1 MRVLIT
7 NIMLAE
13 RSGTEVVTSE
23 LARGLKQR
31 GHQVAVFAPV
41 LGKSAAALAA
51 DGIAVTDRIEA
62 VPFRP
67 EIIHG
72 HHNIALAAALAQFP
86 DVPALFV
93 SHDAVE
99 WRDRPLL
106 SPQVVRYFAVDE
118 INRARAAKETATI
131 NKSVEILPNTVDL
144 DQYAQRA
151 PLPERPRRAL
161 LPAKH
166 RQIIEPVRAAARQAN
181 LTLDEVGPA
190 FGRTVDDLAARL
202 KDCDIVFA
210 TGRIALEAFAVG
222 CAVVVCD
229 GRGLAGLA
237 TAAVVDDWRRN
248 NFGLKLLTRT
258 PTAEA
263 VADEIARYDARDA
276 AMVSTRIREIAA
288 LRDQLDRIEAIH
300 REIVSGWSTSAA
312 RERAHSEAL
321 GAFTASWLRAQVP
334 AQRDLALHGDAL
346 AAELEQQRKV
356 VHDLNK
362 IIHDLKMTL
371 AVTLNSRSRLMRELW
386 RVTTRKLRGDPP
398 P

>member
-1 MRVLIT
+1 MRILIT

-41 LGKSAAALAA
+41 MGKSAAVLAA

-67 EIIHG
+67 QIIHG
-72 HHNIALAAALAQFP
+72 HHNIALAAALARFP

-106 SPQVVRYFAVDE
+106 SPQVARYFAVDE
-118 INRARAAKETATI
+118 TNRARASGETAAI

-144 DQYAQRA
+144 DCYKPRA
-151 PLPERPRRAL
+151 PLPERPRHAL

-190 FGRTVDDLAARL
+190 FGRTVDDLATRL
-202 KDCDIVFA
+202 MECDLVFA
-210 TGRIALEAFAVG
+210 TGRIADRKG
-222 CAVVVCD
+222 VV
-229 GRGLAGLA
+229 
-237 TAAVVDDWRRN
+237 
-248 NFGLKLLTRT
+248 
-258 PTAEA
+258 
-263 VADEIARYDARDA
+263 
-276 AMVSTRIREIAA
+276 
-288 LRDQLDRIEAIH
+288 
-300 REIVSGWSTSAA
+300 
-312 RERAHSEAL
+312 
-321 GAFTASWLRAQVP
+321 
-334 AQRDLALHGDAL
+334 
-346 AAELEQQRKV
+346 
-356 VHDLNK
+356 
-362 IIHDLKMTL
+362 
-371 AVTLNSRSRLMRELW
+371 
-386 RVTTRKLRGDPP
+386 
-398 P
+398 